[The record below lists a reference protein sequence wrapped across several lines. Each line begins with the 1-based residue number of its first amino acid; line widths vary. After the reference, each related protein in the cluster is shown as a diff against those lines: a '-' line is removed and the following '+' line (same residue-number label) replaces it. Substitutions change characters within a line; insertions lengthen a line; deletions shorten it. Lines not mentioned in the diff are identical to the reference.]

1 MKQLQEKTADY
12 TRFGQILLALSTIL
26 MIGLLIPSGEK
37 QMLQLYVMMG
47 AIVAFLGASF
57 FFFYRVRKLRERIEE
72 LGNDQIQ

>member
-1 MKQLQEKTADY
+1 MKQLQEKIVDY

-26 MIGLLIPSGEK
+26 MLGLLIPNGEK

-47 AIVAFLGASF
+47 AIVGFLAASF

>member
-26 MIGLLIPSGEK
+26 MIGLLIPSGER

-47 AIVAFLGASF
+47 AIGAFLGTSF
-57 FFFYRVRKLRERIEE
+57 FFFYRVKKLRERIEE
-72 LGNDQIQ
+72 LGQDQTN